1 MRADDGAVGPLDGAW
16 DKSVWRAVTHKV
28 AVVARCEADVHALGL
43 VRGRKL
49 EARRDCA
56 RLRLVAQLAD
66 RKLDPRKLALAEHVE
81 RVRLVLRRISRTE
94 QVPTAVAAGRDA
106 GVVPG
111 RESIPAELPD
121 HGVQQRVALDLLGAG
136 DARTRSLATR
146 LRIHEAVDDPLAEGV
161 RVVEGT
167 ERDSDGQT
175 AP

>member
-1 MRADDGAVGPLDGAW
+1 MRADDGAVGPLDGAR
-16 DKSVWRAVTHKV
+16 DKGVWRAVTHKV

-66 RKLDPRKLALAEHVE
+66 RKLNPRKLALAEHVE
-81 RVRLVLRRISRTE
+81 RVRLVLQRISRTE
-94 QVPTAVAAGRDA
+94 QMPTAVAAGRYA

-121 HGVQQRVALDLLGAG
+121 RK
-136 DARTRSLATR
+136 STR
-146 LRIHEAVDDPLAEGV
+146 LNSSHSQISYAVFC
-161 RVVEGT
+161 
-167 ERDSDGQT
+167 
-175 AP
+175 